1 MSVPLDRRL
10 SALAEAIEL
19 GAGRIDP
26 DLLEQAGAVTRR
38 AGERLGL
45 GVEATVVA
53 LAGPTGAGKS
63 SLFNALAG
71 QELVAASRRRPTT
84 GSATAAVWGE
94 PPGPLLDWLEV
105 PLRHRLDGEPRG
117 LVLLDLPDFDSVE
130 HSHRV
135 EVERVIRLVDLFV
148 WVVDPQKY
156 ADSAL
161 HDRYLRPLAAYADS
175 MLAVLNQAD
184 LLDAPALA
192 ACRRDLERTLAG
204 DGLDSV
210 PVLAVSARTGDGLDD
225 LRRRLAASVTRREAA
240 LARLS
245 SDVGETAA
253 ALRTQAGEGKG
264 GGIGRRERAAL
275 VAALA
280 DAAGVPTVVGAVER
294 AHRRRGSLAAG
305 WPFLRWL
312 RRLRPDPLRRLRVA
326 ERNEEP
332 DTRLSLPAPTA
343 MQGAQVDSAIRTVS
357 AQAAGD
363 LAAPWPGVLRSAATA
378 HEGELANRLERAVA
392 GTKLNTRAP
401 LWWRAAG
408 LLQIVLATVAVAGAL
423 WLLVLVAL
431 GFLKIEDAL
440 PLPEVEG
447 FAVPTLMLVGGALL
461 GLLLA
466 ALARLVT
473 GISSRRRGRA
483 ARRALH
489 SSVEAA
495 AHELVLDPLEAE
507 LEVHGRLRDALDTAS
522 GGRRLRRRAPS
533 APDRPPPAESPPLAA
548 RGGAGNRAPR

>member
-1 MSVPLDRRL
+1 VSAALDKRL
-10 SALAEAIEL
+10 SALAEAVEL
-19 GAGRIDP
+19 GTGRIDRG
-26 DLLEQAGAVTRR
+26 LLEDAGAVTRR

-71 QELVAASRRRPTT
+71 RELVAASRRRPTT
-84 GSATAAVWGE
+84 ASATAAVWGE

-105 PLRHRLDGEPRG
+105 PLRHRLDDEPQG

-161 HDRYLRPLAAYADS
+161 HDRYLRPLAAYAAS
-175 MLAVLNQAD
+175 MLVVLNQAD
-184 LLDAPALA
+184 LLDGPALA

-204 DGLDSV
+204 DGLDEV

-225 LRRRLAASVTRREAA
+225 LRRRLAASVSRREAA

-253 ALRTQAGEGKG
+253 ALRAQAGEGKG
-264 GGIGRRERAAL
+264 GGIGRREREAL

-280 DAAGVPTVVGAVER
+280 DAAGVPTVVRAVES

-326 ERNEEP
+326 ERSEEP

-343 MQGAQVDSAIRTVS
+343 LQRAQVDSAIRTVS

-378 HEGELANRLERAVA
+378 HEDELTNRLERAVA

-408 LLQIVLATVAVAGAL
+408 LLQIMLATVAVAGAL
-423 WLLVLVAL
+423 WLLALVAL
-431 GFLKIEDAL
+431 GFLKIEDAI

-447 FAVPTLMLVGGALL
+447 FALPTLMLAGGALL

-473 GISSRRRGRA
+473 GMSSRRRGRA
-483 ARRALH
+483 ARRVLH
-489 SSVEAA
+489 SSVEGAA
-495 AHELVLDPLEAE
+495 RELVLDPLEAE

-548 RGGAGNRAPR
+548 RGGADSRAPR

>member
-1 MSVPLDRRL
+1 M
-10 SALAEAIEL
+10 
-19 GAGRIDP
+19 
-26 DLLEQAGAVTRR
+26 
-38 AGERLGL
+38 
-45 GVEATVVA
+45 VA

-71 QELVAASRRRPTT
+71 RELVAASRRRPTT

-105 PLRHRLDGEPRG
+105 PLRHRLDGEPQG

-253 ALRTQAGEGKG
+253 ALRAQAGEGKG
-264 GGIGRRERAAL
+264 GGIGRREREAL

-326 ERNEEP
+326 ERTEEP

-343 MQGAQVDSAIRTVS
+343 LQRAQVDSAIRTVS

-401 LWWRAAG
+401 LWWRVAG

-440 PLPEVEG
+440 PLP
-447 FAVPTLMLVGGALL
+447 
-461 GLLLA
+461 
-466 ALARLVT
+466 
-473 GISSRRRGRA
+473 
-483 ARRALH
+483 
-489 SSVEAA
+489 
-495 AHELVLDPLEAE
+495 
-507 LEVHGRLRDALDTAS
+507 
-522 GGRRLRRRAPS
+522 
-533 APDRPPPAESPPLAA
+533 
-548 RGGAGNRAPR
+548 